1 MTDIVVIED
10 STILSL
16 IRDSAYEQAI
26 PCFANKKDVFQNSGG
41 GCGSCAAKRRERQ
54 KQTMAGIKSCLASL
68 SPEKKTELKQLL
80 NTKQIR
86 VVYTN
91 AAGKVVQLTF

>member
-16 IRDSAYEQAI
+16 IRDTAYEQAI
-26 PCFANKKDVFQNSGG
+26 PCFANKKEVFQSNNN
-41 GCGSCAAKRRERQ
+41 GCGSCAQKRRERQ
-54 KQTMAGIKSCLASL
+54 KQAMAGIKSCLAGM
-68 SPEKKTELKQLL
+68 SPEKKNELKQML

-91 AAGKVVQLTF
+91 SAGQVVQLTF

>member
-16 IRDSAYEQAI
+16 IRDPAYEQAI
-26 PCFANKKDVFQNSGG
+26 PCFANKKDTFKSGGG
-41 GCGSCAAKRRERQ
+41 GCGSCAAKRRARQ
-54 KQTMAGIKSCLASL
+54 KQAMSGIKSCLAGL
-68 SPEKKTELKQLL
+68 TPEKKAELKQML